1 MLTPE
6 EKLSRSKSKLLLS
19 QPFYGVLLTSTNITA
34 NKDIPTAA
42 TNGIDIMYNPEFIK
56 NLTDDEVTG
65 VLLHEVNHIILFH
78 CDPKR
83 KGSRDQEG
91 WNIAVDYADN
101 IIISDMGYKL
111 PQEALLDHQYKN
123 LCAEEIYDKLPKNG
137 KGNGPGK
144 AAPGQGGSYV
154 IPNGKGVLDQHNPM
168 PGDSMTKADIAGKII
183 AAAEATKNKG
193 NLPGGIER
201 WLKELRDS
209 QVDWRQIFQNFIG
222 TVMSKTEYNWY
233 PCNRRFIADG
243 FCLPSL
249 YDKKIGQIVV
259 AFDTS
264 GSIGQRELNQFIT
277 ELKTIQRFVSEI
289 ICISCDAEVHTV
301 VSLSD
306 VDSVKKFVPKGGG
319 GTDFRPVFNY
329 IQKKNVNPEVLIYI
343 TDGFGTYPERA
354 PFYPVLWVLTPNHEN
369 PPETLGWRVVMNGL
383 KDE

>member
-1 MLTPE
+1 
-6 EKLSRSKSKLLLS
+6 
-19 QPFYGVLLTSTNITA
+19 
-34 NKDIPTAA
+34 
-42 TNGIDIMYNPEFIK
+42 
-56 NLTDDEVTG
+56 
-65 VLLHEVNHIILFH
+65 
-78 CDPKR
+78 
-83 KGSRDQEG
+83 
-91 WNIAVDYADN
+91 
-101 IIISDMGYKL
+101 
-111 PQEALLDHQYKN
+111 
-123 LCAEEIYDKLPKNG
+123 
-137 KGNGPGK
+137 
-144 AAPGQGGSYV
+144 
-154 IPNGKGVLDQHNPM
+154 M

-329 IQKKNVNPEVLIYI
+329 IQKKNINPEVLIYI